1 MQEAPV
7 LRPLSVGDIVDR
19 VLRLYRANPVL
30 FFAIAV
36 LPALIS
42 EVLQRAFG
50 LSQTFDLNDLSSAF
64 DTSSGRVV
72 VPRQLQQANAGAALA
87 VGIVAIVISVVQAGA
102 LIDAIGHRYLGRPV
116 SIRDAYV
123 NALRAAPRLIL
134 CGVVVGVILVAAFLA
149 VFAAAAALNTSAFV
163 AVAVILGLIGIFFV
177 LPYAF
182 LSLAVVGPA
191 IVLEGL
197 GPIVGI
203 RRSFQLMKKS
213 RLRTFGL
220 YILIAIISSLL
231 GLVFGVIFLA
241 SFVTEPTLRT
251 VLQTVANVAAAA
263 VSGPLLYGALVILYY
278 DLRVRKEAFDLQLA
292 AEALPREG

>member
-1 MQEAPV
+1 MNR
-7 LRPLSVGDIVDR
+7 LR
-19 VLRLYRANPVL
+19 
-30 FFAIAV
+30 V
-36 LPALIS
+36 LPAPCS
-42 EVLQRAFG
+42 
-50 LSQTFDLNDLSSAF
+50 
-64 DTSSGRVV
+64 
-72 VPRQLQQANAGAALA
+72 
-87 VGIVAIVISVVQAGA
+87 
-102 LIDAIGHRYLGRPV
+102 
-116 SIRDAYV
+116 
-123 NALRAAPRLIL
+123 LRAAPRLIL
-134 CGVVVGVILVAAFLA
+134 CGVVVGVILVAAVLA

-220 YILIAIISSLL
+220 YILIGIISSLL